1 MPLDVRFV
9 LCRKGRNA
17 VGILFVNGILS
28 LLATFVR
35 TIGILFATVLRHFL
49 CKLFQSDAAG
59 IISFLLTTIV

>member
-28 LLATFVR
+28 LLATLV
-35 TIGILFATVLRHFL
+35 
-49 CKLFQSDAAG
+49 
-59 IISFLLTTIV
+59 